1 MAFSIPFKNKYVY
14 FPDSCLHTQGEAR
27 AETYDLTGP
36 RYYDGRDLSQLSWY
50 ARATHPDYR
59 TIISRQLTA
68 SVDPEDDALLIV
80 TWPMEADFLA
90 YPGQLMVEFVAK
102 TADGEEIIKLQSN
115 GLKIAASV
123 EGSAAPPKNLFE
135 TAITQMEQ
143 LANDAA
149 NSAAQS
155 KLDAD
160 RAEDAQ
166 AAAAQSAQQAKQAQ
180 QDIAEDVAQAEE
192 LVGQIEGDAAAA
204 AKSAEAAKASETNAA
219 ASKTAA
225 ANSASAAKTSE
236 TNAAASKTAAEKSA
250 AAAKTSETN
259 AASSAS
265 AAAGS
270 ASAAKTSETNAASSK
285 TAAAD
290 SATKAKASEDAA
302 AVSKNAAA
310 SSASAAKTSETNAA
324 ASKTAAASSASAAK
338 TSETN
343 AAASA
348 SAAASSASAAN
359 TSETNAAA
367 SKTAAANSA
376 SAAKTSETNAA
387 SSKSAAASSASA
399 AAQAKTAAE
408 AAADRAEAAAGQ
420 IDMTNYLLKTG
431 DGKDVTVTFT
441 PSSAAE
447 FPAPTSG
454 AKLSAIMVMLSK
466 WRNYISR
473 ALTPTG
479 AMLLYAGNT
488 VPTGFLLCD
497 GRAVSRTTYAALFAA
512 IGTTHGSGDGSTTFN
527 LPDMRGRTAVGV
539 APDTNL
545 GSKSGAA
552 NVSLTAAQNGRHAHP
567 LPIDYGSASGTMRG
581 VPHWSDKSSYDE
593 YHVFDTGYSGEG
605 AAHEN
610 RQPSLYLYHIIKT

>member
-90 YPGQLMVEFVAK
+90 YPGHLMVEFVAK

-135 TAITQMEQ
+135 AAITQMEQ

-285 TAAAD
+285 TAAA
-290 SATKAKASEDAA
+290 
-302 AVSKNAAA
+302 
-310 SSASAAKTSETNAA
+310 
-324 ASKTAAASSASAAK
+324 
-338 TSETN
+338 
-343 AAASA
+343 
-348 SAAASSASAAN
+348 
-359 TSETNAAA
+359 
-367 SKTAAANSA
+367 
-376 SAAKTSETNAA
+376 
-387 SSKSAAASSASA
+387 
-399 AAQAKTAAE
+399 QAKTAAE

-539 APDTNL
+539 APDANL
-545 GSKSGAA
+545 GVTFGTNSVGLTKDQNAAHDHPTMIDAGNLMAAPTGNFSLQVRGEPADPANTGISGK
-552 NVSLTAAQNGRHAHP
+552 
-567 LPIDYGSASGTMRG
+567 GT
-581 VPHWSDKSSYDE
+581 P
-593 YHVFDTGYSGEG
+593 
-605 AAHEN
+605 HEN
-610 RQPSLYLYHIIKT
+610 RQPSLSLHYVIKT

>member
-135 TAITQMEQ
+135 AAITQMEQ

-236 TNAAASKTAAEKSA
+236 TNAAS
-250 AAAKTSETN
+250 
-259 AASSAS
+259 
-265 AAAGS
+265 
-270 ASAAKTSETNAASSK
+270 
-285 TAAAD
+285 
-290 SATKAKASEDAA
+290 
-302 AVSKNAAA
+302 
-310 SSASAAKTSETNAA
+310 
-324 ASKTAAASSASAAK
+324 
-338 TSETN
+338 
-343 AAASA
+343 SA
-348 SAAASSASAAN
+348 SAAASSASAAK

-447 FPAPTSG
+447 FPALTSG

-539 APDTNL
+539 APDANL
-545 GSKSGAA
+545 GVTFGTNSVGLTKDQNAAHDHPTMIDAGNLMAAPTGNFSLQVRGEPADPANTGISGK
-552 NVSLTAAQNGRHAHP
+552 
-567 LPIDYGSASGTMRG
+567 GT
-581 VPHWSDKSSYDE
+581 P
-593 YHVFDTGYSGEG
+593 
-605 AAHEN
+605 HEN
-610 RQPSLYLYHIIKT
+610 RQPSLSLHYVIKT

>member
-135 TAITQMEQ
+135 AAITQMEQ

-236 TNAAASKTAAEKSA
+236 TNAAS
-250 AAAKTSETN
+250 
-259 AASSAS
+259 
-265 AAAGS
+265 
-270 ASAAKTSETNAASSK
+270 
-285 TAAAD
+285 
-290 SATKAKASEDAA
+290 
-302 AVSKNAAA
+302 
-310 SSASAAKTSETNAA
+310 
-324 ASKTAAASSASAAK
+324 
-338 TSETN
+338 
-343 AAASA
+343 SA
-348 SAAASSASAAN
+348 SAAASSASAAK

-447 FPAPTSG
+447 FPALTSG

-545 GSKSGAA
+545 GARVGANEVGLTEENNGPHTHTQSLRTNDNKLATRGDFYAIPTAIGTAVTGSSG
-552 NVSLTAAQNGRHAHP
+552 Q
-567 LPIDYGSASGTMRG
+567 GT
-581 VPHWSDKSSYDE
+581 P
-593 YHVFDTGYSGEG
+593 
-605 AAHEN
+605 HEN
-610 RQPSLYLYHIIKT
+610 RQPSLYLHYVIKI